1 MLVLVPDRAPM
12 NSTEQEF
19 FKTLG
24 ARIAQARKAQNLT
37 QQQMADSL
45 GVAQHTYAQYE
56 LASRRIPASTL
67 PQLARDL
74 GMTMDELMGQ
84 NEHARAKS
92 GPVSK
97 LQKQFEH
104 IQQFPRTKQR
114 VVMEMLDAFI
124 AQVGHEAR
132 HA

>member
-1 MLVLVPDRAPM
+1 MLVLVPNRTPM
-12 NSTEQEF
+12 NSKDQDF
-19 FKTLG
+19 FKALG
-24 ARIAQARKAQNLT
+24 ARITQARKAQDLT
-37 QQQMADSL
+37 QQQVADRL

-56 LASRRIPASTL
+56 LGIRRVPASTL

-74 GMTMDELMGQ
+74 VITMDELMGQ
-84 NEHARAKS
+84 NEHGRAKP

-97 LQKQFEH
+97 LQKQFER

-124 AQVGHEAR
+124 AQVGH
-132 HA
+132 

>member
-1 MLVLVPDRAPM
+1 M
-12 NSTEQEF
+12 NSKDQDF
-19 FKTLG
+19 FKALG
-24 ARIAQARKAQNLT
+24 ARITQARKAQDLT
-37 QQQMADSL
+37 QQQVADRL

-56 LASRRIPASTL
+56 LGIRRVPASTL

-74 GMTMDELMGQ
+74 VITMDELMGQ
-84 NEHARAKS
+84 NEHGRAKP

-97 LQKQFEH
+97 LQKQFER

-124 AQVGHEAR
+124 AQVGH
-132 HA
+132 

>member
-1 MLVLVPDRAPM
+1 MLVLVPNRTPM
-12 NSTEQEF
+12 NSKDQDF
-19 FKTLG
+19 FKALG
-24 ARIAQARKAQNLT
+24 ARIIQARKAQDLT
-37 QQQMADSL
+37 QQQVADRL

-56 LASRRIPASTL
+56 LGIRRVPASTL

-74 GMTMDELMGQ
+74 GITMDELMGQ
-84 NEHARAKS
+84 NEHARPKP

-97 LQKQFEH
+97 LQKQFER

-124 AQVGHEAR
+124 AQVGH
-132 HA
+132 